1 LRKIALILLL
11 YLGCANVA
19 LAQEDD
25 RGFLTR
31 KIEEALA
38 GAGRDVR
45 LEGFRGVLTSQA
57 SFDSLTIADEDGI
70 WLSLTEVVLDWKRA
84 ALLRGRIEVNTLSAK
99 SLDLKRI
106 PKTEQKTEVPD
117 AEASGFSLPELP
129 VAINI
134 AEFRV
139 DEITLGEP
147 ILGEAVAL
155 SIAASAMLEDG
166 TFATNLNADRTD
178 GKMGRFLID
187 ASFEQ
192 ATEMLAVKL
201 EVVEDAGGIAARMM
215 NLPGHP
221 ELDLTVDGTGVLS
234 DFVAQIALAA
244 NDEPRLTG
252 QVELSAEPV
261 AEGQTQPA
269 RRIQAELGGDIAALL
284 APQYQPF
291 FGDNIAL
298 DVDVYRAEDG
308 SIDVREFSLVAQ
320 QANLDGQVRLNS
332 EYWPVYLDVDAKI
345 GHPDGNA
352 VLLPLGGPET
362 RVSGMEL
369 SVQFDAA
376 NGDSLDAVF
385 DVRDISRD
393 GNEISQAR
401 VQMAGNL
408 HGEVGYVG
416 QVVGDVTAAVTGL
429 RLADPGLSEAVG
441 SALNVSTNV
450 NYIEGQPVRLS
461 DLVATGEDYGVRGR
475 VIINDPESGL
485 LTRMN
490 VRVDAQDISRFS
502 GVADRALAGA
512 VAVTLSGEVA
522 PLAGTF
528 DVEVKG
534 QSDDLKVDQTQADI
548 LMAGRTQLDIAARR
562 TTEGFQV
569 SKLELSNPALQAQ
582 GQADLSTGDSQVQ
595 LDATLRDISLLAPEY
610 TGSLSVAGRA
620 EEDASGWS
628 VDAKADGPYESRA
641 MVKGRVTGPDADVDF
656 EASLPDIRVFV
667 PQIPGPLST
676 KGNAKKAADGWQV
689 VLSADGPS
697 GTRADVSGL
706 VAQSGDLDLKIA
718 GTAPLGLTAP
728 FLKPRVLQ
736 GPATFDLALNGPPA
750 LSSVSGTIGTAG
762 ATFSA
767 PNLRIALTNID
778 TNVTLSGASANVDVS
793 AAVENG
799 GSLKVSGPIGLT
811 GGLNSDLSILL
822 TSVKLID
829 PSLYETILDG
839 TITVNGPLTGGAQIA
854 GRIDVGQTEIKVP
867 ASGLNAIGD
876 IPDIRHVAEPSLVY
890 LTRERAGLIQ
900 DENAAANSGSAGPAY
915 PLAVTVN
922 APRIFVRGRGLEAEL
937 GGQLQIRGTTRN
949 IISSGRFD
957 LIRGRLDILAK
968 RFNLDEGIIQLQG
981 SFLPYVRFVT
991 SNTTQDFTAKIILEG
1006 PVDDPEITL
1015 ESTPDAP
1022 EDEILAQLMFGQ
1034 SVSEMSAFQAL
1045 RLASAVAVLAGGGS
1059 IGVVKNLRT
1068 GFGLDNLD
1076 ITTDEDGVTQVEAG
1090 KYLTENIYTEV
1101 TAGTDGG
1108 SEVSLNIDLTK
1119 SLTAKG
1125 AVDDEGESSVGLFFE
1140 RDY

>member
-1 LRKIALILLL
+1 MRKLALILMFC
-11 YLGCANVA
+11 LGCANA
-19 LAQEDD
+19 GLAQEDD

-45 LEGFRGVLTSQA
+45 LEGFRGVLTSEA

-70 WLSLTEVVLDWKRA
+70 WLSLTDVVLDWKRS
-84 ALLRGRIEVNTLSAK
+84 ALLRGRFEVNTLSAK

-106 PKTEQKTEVPD
+106 PKTEEQAEVPD

-155 SIAASAMLEDG
+155 SITASARLEDG
-166 TFATNLNADRTD
+166 EFETDLNAERTD

-192 ATEMLAVKL
+192 ATETLAVKL
-201 EVVEDAGGIAARMM
+201 EVVEDSGGIAVRLM

-244 NDEPRLTG
+244 NNEPRLTG
-252 QVELSAEPV
+252 QVKLSAEPV
-261 AEGQTQPA
+261 AEGQTKPA
-269 RRIQAELGGDIAALL
+269 RRIQAQLGGDIAALL

-291 FGDNIAL
+291 FGDDIAL
-298 DVDVYRAEDG
+298 DVDVHTAVDG
-308 SIDVREFSLVAQ
+308 SIDVRAFSLAAQ

-332 EYWPVYLDVDAKI
+332 DYWPVFMDVDAKI
-345 GHPDGNA
+345 GHPDGDA

-362 RVSGMEL
+362 YVSAMDL
-369 SVQFDAA
+369 SVIFDAA
-376 NGDSLDAVF
+376 DGDSLNAVF
-385 DVRDISRD
+385 DVRDVSRD
-393 GNEISQAR
+393 GNEVSQAQ
-401 VQMAGNL
+401 VEMVGNL
-408 HGEVGYVG
+408 HGEVGHVG

-429 RLADPGLSEAVG
+429 RLADSSLREAVG
-441 SALNVSTNV
+441 SQLNVSTNV

-475 VIINDPESGL
+475 VIINDPASGL
-485 LTRMN
+485 LTRLN
-490 VRVDAQDISRFS
+490 VQVDAQDISRFS
-502 GVADRALAGA
+502 ALADRALAGA
-512 VAVTLSGEVA
+512 VAVSVAGEVA

-534 QSDDLKVDQTQADI
+534 RSDDLKVDQAQADI
-548 LMAGRTQLDIAARR
+548 LMAGRTQLDIIASR
-562 TTEGFQV
+562 TTEGFKV
-569 SKLELSNPALQAQ
+569 SKLDLSNPALQAK
-582 GQADLSTGDSQVQ
+582 GQADLSSGDSQVQ

-610 TGSLSVAGRA
+610 TGSLSVKAQA
-620 EEDASGWS
+620 EEDANGWS
-628 VDAKADGPYESRA
+628 VDASADGPYASRA

-676 KGNAKKAADGWQV
+676 KGNAKKAANGWQV
-689 VLSADGPS
+689 SLNADGPS
-697 GTRADVSGL
+697 GTKADVSGL
-706 VAQSGDLDLKIA
+706 VADSGDLDIEIV
-718 GTAPLGLTAP
+718 GTAPLGLSAP

-736 GPATFDLALNGPPA
+736 GPATLDLSVNGPPA

-767 PNLRIALTNID
+767 PNLRLALSNIN

-799 GSLKVSGPIGLT
+799 GSLKVSGPVGLT
-811 GGLNSDLSILL
+811 GGLNSDLDIQLAG
-822 TSVKLID
+822 VKLID
-829 PSLYETILDG
+829 PSLYETVLDG
-839 TITVNGPLTGGAQIA
+839 TISVNGALTGGAQIA
-854 GRIDVGQTEIKVP
+854 GRIDVGQPEIKVP
-867 ASGLNAIGD
+867 ASGLSAIGD
-876 IPDIRHVAEPSLVY
+876 IPEIQHVAEPAPVH

-900 DENAAANSGSAGPAY
+900 DEDAAARSGAAGPAY
-915 PLAVTVN
+915 PLAITVN
-922 APRIFVRGRGLEAEL
+922 APRIFVRGRGLDAEL
-937 GGQLQIRGTTRN
+937 GGQLQIKGTTNN
-949 IISSGRFD
+949 IINAGRID
-957 LIRGRLDILAK
+957 LMRGRLDILAK
-968 RFNLDEGIIQLQG
+968 RFTLDEGIIQLLG

-1022 EDEILAQLMFGQ
+1022 DDEILAQLMFGQ
-1034 SVSEMSAFQAL
+1034 TVSDMSAFQAL
-1045 RLASAVAVLAGGGS
+1045 RLASAVAVLAGGSG
-1059 IGVVKNLRT
+1059 INVIKNLRT

-1076 ITTDEDGVTQVEAG
+1076 ITTDEEGVTQFEAG

-1101 TAGTDGG
+1101 TAGTDGS

-1125 AVDDEGESSVGLFFE
+1125 AVDDEGDSSVGLFFE